1 MSTHHP
7 APLDNENISPA
18 LAARGKE
25 LLEAAAAAEAD
36 LIAVHNAWRAN
47 RTMAAMRTLHSCLQA
62 YAAALGECIE
72 LADSLNAG
80 AVLRHTPPDSRQ

>member
-1 MSTHHP
+1 MSSET
-7 APLDNENISPA
+7 ISPA

-36 LIAVHNAWRAN
+36 LIAVHNAWREN
-47 RTMAAMRTLHSCLQA
+47 RTMAAMRTLHSVLLA

-80 AVLRHTPPDSRQ
+80 AVLRHTAPDGKQ